1 MIMNEITDEAA
12 ALVERVAALD
22 IGKASLT
29 VCVRVPHEAK
39 PGARRQE
46 VRTYAT
52 LTPALLELRDWLI
65 CQGVTLVVM
74 EATSAYWKPPFYL
87 MEDDIECWVV
97 NARDVRNVPGR
108 PKTDKLDA
116 VWLCKLAERGMLRAS
131 FIPSRPQRQLRDLTR
146 YRRTLT
152 QERTREKQRAEKLLE
167 DAQIKLS
174 SVISDIF
181 GASGRA
187 MLDALIAGQRN
198 PHELA
203 ALARKN
209 IRAPASVL
217 QEALTGHFNEHHAFM
232 LGMMLARIDALT
244 AQIDALTARIG
255 EAIAPWAAQVA
266 QLDEIPGI
274 GITAAQD
281 LLAETGTDMSRF
293 PAPGHLVSWAKFAP
307 RARQSAGR
315 SKAATT
321 GKGNP
326 WIGGTLGEAAA
337 AAARTRTFLASRHK
351 RIARRRGRNRAVVA
365 TGNSL
370 LTIIWHL
377 LSDPGAR
384 FTDLGPDWH
393 DRLAPIRRKRQ
404 LIAELE
410 RLSGKKVT
418 LEDAA

>member
-1 MIMNEITDEAA
+1 MNEITDEGA

-29 VCVRVPHEAK
+29 VCVRVPHEGR

-187 MLDALIAGQRN
+187 MLDALIAGQGN

-217 QEALTGHFNEHHAFM
+217 QEALTGHFNDHHAFM
-232 LGMMLARIDALT
+232 LAMMLARIDALT
-244 AQIDALTARIG
+244 TQVNALTARIG
-255 EAIAPWAAQVA
+255 EAIAPYAAQVA

-281 LLAETGTDMSRF
+281 ILAETGTDMSRF
-293 PAPGHLVSWAKFAP
+293 PTPGHLVSWAKFAP

-337 AAARTRTFLASRHK
+337 AAARTRTFLASRYK

-384 FTDLGPDWH
+384 FTDPGPDWH